1 MIWGPERVLGK
12 EVRSLAE
19 VVIKTINKG
28 KNIKHEALGHEPNYQ
43 GLRDNFL
50 WGQVISQLPS
60 ADFISLKRLVLT
72 TSGDNETQALPD

>member
-19 VVIKTINKG
+19 VVITTINKG
-28 KNIKHEALGHEPNYQ
+28 KNIKHEALWHEPNYQ
-43 GLRDNFL
+43 GLRDSFL

-60 ADFISLKRLVLT
+60 ADFIPLKRLVLT